1 MPATTASFQFI
12 CGDDDFLVT
21 RRGREVFDALAGACD
36 DAFGPEIIEGSAG
49 NVSEVEAMVNQ
60 FRASAETL
68 PLFGG
73 AKIIWL
79 RGFNA
84 LADSVT
90 GRSDAAKVQ
99 VERLQACLEPIDP
112 ESVSVVITAFPV
124 DRRRKE
130 FKWFQKNGQVIDLK
144 SRDALESVAPE
155 LDRLA
160 RDAGV
165 TFEPGVQEDLVGQV
179 GGNARLAV
187 AETEKLITYLGEGGG
202 TIERQMLVELVPSFG
217 EGDFFETAE
226 AFFAADLSW
235 TLDALRRHFFVQKD
249 ARGLI
254 STMQN
259 RVRILIQLQALIDSG
274 ELKLGTRGLGKGALE
289 DAGQR
294 WTHAFGDDP
303 PKSSFNVFS
312 QNAWYVGNRL
322 APALRH
328 FNLRGLLKIEAALF
342 QVFRDIHDRP
352 DDQEGVLRE
361 MACRCLGAQ

>member
-1 MPATTASFQFI
+1 MAAKTPSFQFV

-21 RRGREVFDALAGACD
+21 RRGREIFEELAGDSD
-36 DAFGPEIIEGSAG
+36 DAFGPEIIEGSVG
-49 NVSEVEAMVNQ
+49 KVDEVEAMVNQ
-60 FRASAETL
+60 FRAAAETL

-73 AKIIWL
+73 AKVIWL
-79 RGFNA
+79 RGLNA
-84 LADSVT
+84 LADSVM
-90 GRSDAAKVQ
+90 GRAEDTKAQ
-99 VERLQACLEPIDP
+99 VERLQECLKQVDP
-112 ESVSVVITAFPV
+112 EAVRVVITAFPV

-130 FKWFQKNGQVIDLK
+130 FKWFQKQGQATDLK

-155 LDRLA
+155 LDALA
-160 RDAGV
+160 REAGV
-165 TFEPGVQEDLVGQV
+165 NFEPGVQEDLVGQV

-187 AETEKLITYLGEGGG
+187 AETQKLITYLGEGGG
-202 TIERQMLVELVPSFG
+202 VITRQMVVALVPSFG

-226 AFFAADLSW
+226 AFFAADLTW

-259 RVRILIQLQALIDSG
+259 RVRILIQLQALVDAG
-274 ELKLGTRGLGKGALE
+274 ELRLGPRGLGKGALE

-294 WTHAFGDDP
+294 WTHAFGEDP

-322 APALRH
+322 APALQH
-328 FNLRGLLKIEAALF
+328 FNLRRLLQLEAALF

-361 MACRCLGAQ
+361 MACRCLGAN